1 MTAII
6 VTWINT
12 SKLVIIIKYF
22 KLKTNQ
28 YLQLCW
34 PLCWCW
40 GKEFPILKIQ
50 SHSKNCINERN
61 GNCNK
66 YFINVKHC
74 KFILEIC
81 FVKLA
86 FYKLLFFLAKHI
98 VLPIHLQYIVFP
110 HLRHLHQEI
119 KNQSATCE
127 YTIRLCRLPFFVVC
141 LGLESRFVVK
151 WKQIYLFTADGKIF
165 NLTSEKLTI

>member
-6 VTWINT
+6 VTWTNT

-110 HLRHLHQEI
+110 HLGICTKKSKINQRHASTRYDYAGSH
-119 KNQSATCE
+119 SSWS
-127 YTIRLCRLPFFVVC
+127 V
-141 LGLESRFVVK
+141 
-151 WKQIYLFTADGKIF
+151 
-165 NLTSEKLTI
+165 